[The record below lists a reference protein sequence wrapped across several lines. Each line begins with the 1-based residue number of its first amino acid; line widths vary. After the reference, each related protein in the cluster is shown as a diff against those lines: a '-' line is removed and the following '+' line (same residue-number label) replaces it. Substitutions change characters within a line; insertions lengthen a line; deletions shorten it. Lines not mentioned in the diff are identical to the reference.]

1 MDSALV
7 DYAGVLILGTAV
19 GAGELIS
26 VFRDAPSRALLTR
39 PATFFVLVNGT
50 AALAALFLTRVF
62 GWAPGGPTVT
72 SDALR
77 VMQVVLAGLGAM
89 AFFRSSFTILGGQK
103 DFSVSPN
110 VFLERLLSA
119 ARTDVDRQRAVA
131 IDTAVG
137 QIMAGVSFAKART
150 ELPSYCFGLMQTA
163 SPDDQNEVA
172 LQVDELA
179 ARTMN
184 DRIKARLLG
193 ALLVMAVGEGVLQ
206 QAVKSLGADIRDE
219 A

>member
-7 DYAGVLILGTAV
+7 DYAGVFILGAAV

-62 GWAPGGPTVT
+62 GWIPGGPTIT
-72 SDALR
+72 TDALR
-77 VMQVVLAGLGAM
+77 VTQVVLAGLGAM
-89 AFFRSSFTILGGQK
+89 AFFRSSFTIHGGQK

-110 VFLERLLSA
+110 VFLERLLSV
-119 ARTDVDRQRAVA
+119 ARTDVDRQRAIA
-131 IDTAVG
+131 IDTAV
-137 QIMAGVSFAKART
+137 QRIMANVSFGKAQAQ
-150 ELPSYCFGLMQTA
+150 LPSYCFGLLQTA
-163 SPDDQNEVA
+163 SPEDQDDVSRQVA
-172 LQVDELA
+172 RLDAVEA
-179 ARTMN
+179 N
-184 DRIKARLLG
+184 DRIKALLLG
-193 ALLVMAVGEGVLQ
+193 AVLVKVVGEGVLQ
-206 QAVKSLGADIRDE
+206 QAVTSLGADIRHE